1 MSKISGSSILE
12 TPSPLAPENLAE
24 SFFHKLSQP
33 IGALYASLE
42 LGLMSDDSKQLK
54 AAIEAGLTQ
63 LERLRWLFQ
72 AAREFFTID
81 FAAKERKVSLRE
93 CVEAAVKDAEPL
105 AESRQVHFSFS
116 AREDAEVLADPVYLR
131 DAIENV
137 LSRCVRNS
145 APGAKISLR
154 VAIQANANSVV
165 ISDQVR
171 FDSQSSHSVFEPF
184 PPGVQIGP
192 GQPGNLDLALSQ
204 KIIQAFG
211 GELTLKASSTGTDQF
226 EITLPRHNS

>member
-1 MSKISGSSILE
+1 MKQTSGSPVLE
-12 TPSPLAPENLAE
+12 TPSLPPENLAE

-42 LGLMSDDSKQLK
+42 LGLMSDDPKQLK
-54 AAIEAGLTQ
+54 SAIEAGLTQ
-63 LERLRWLFQ
+63 LDRLRWLFQ

-81 FAAKERKVSLRE
+81 FAAKARKISLRE
-93 CVEAAVKDAEPL
+93 CVEAVVKDAEPL

-116 AREDAEVLADPVYLR
+116 GNQDTQVLADPVYLR

-145 APGAKISLR
+145 APGAELSLQI
-154 VAIQANANSVV
+154 AIHRKTICIV

-171 FDSQSSHSVFEPF
+171 FDSQSSENVFEPF

-204 KIIQAFG
+204 RIIRAFG
-211 GELTLKASSTGTDQF
+211 GELTLKASSAGTNQF
-226 EITLPRHNS
+226 ELTLPRHSS

>member
-1 MSKISGSSILE
+1 MSKASGSSVLE
-12 TPSPLAPENLAE
+12 TPSPLSPENLAE

-42 LGLMSDDSKQLK
+42 LGLLSDDSKQLK

-72 AAREFFTID
+72 ATREFFTID
-81 FAAKERKVSLRE
+81 FAAKARKVSLRE
-93 CVEAAVKDAEPL
+93 CVEAAIKDAEPL
-105 AESRQVHFSFS
+105 AESRQVRFSFS
-116 AREDAEVLADPVYLR
+116 GKLEAEVLADPVYLR

-137 LSRCVRNS
+137 LSRCVCNS
-145 APGAKISLR
+145 ASGTAVSLQ
-154 VAIQANANSVV
+154 VAIRANANCVV

-171 FDSQSSHSVFEPF
+171 FDSQSSHTVFEPF

-192 GQPGNLDLALSQ
+192 EQPGNLDLAWSQ
-204 KIIQAFG
+204 RIIQAFG
-211 GELTLKASSTGTDQF
+211 GELTLKASSAGTNQF
-226 EITLPRHNS
+226 EINLPRHDS